1 MQYHCQ
7 TSVRAMEPDF
17 AIEWNEFL
25 RCRGQEIVSLIF
37 RRGIHCIQEG
47 PARTDDMLARADFV
61 DKQALDDPFRIAPQS
76 NCLAIRYGHDLAG
89 IANRRSATAIAWAAS
104 GAHASAPMRL
114 QSSGAMLK
122 G

>member
-1 MQYHCQ
+1 MQYHCP
-7 TSVRAMEPDF
+7 TNVRATEPDF
-17 AIEWNEFL
+17 PIKYNEL
-25 RCRGQEIVSLIF
+25 SRYRGQEVVSLIF
-37 RRGIHCIQEG
+37 RRGVHCVHEG
-47 PARTDDMLARADFV
+47 PARTDMLARADFV

-76 NCLAIRYGHDLAG
+76 NRLAIRYGHDGAG
-89 IANRRSATAIAWAAS
+89 IANRRSATVIAWAAS